1 MATAYSGPQVAG
13 SGAIGTYSTLY
24 STGAATTAVVSNILI
39 CNEGASAITFRIGI
53 AGSAT
58 TPASGAFLAYDRTC
72 AVGETLSIGPIS
84 LGNTK
89 YIRCSASAST
99 VSFTAA
105 VAEIS

>member
-24 STGAATTAVVSNILI
+24 NTGAATTAVVSRIYI
-39 CNEGASAITFRIGI
+39 ANEGASAVTVRLGL

-58 TPASGAFLAYDRTC
+58 TPASGAFLLYDVSIP
-72 AVGETLSIGPIS
+72 AGNTLDFGPIS

>member
-1 MATAYSGPQVAG
+1 MATAYSGPQVQG

-24 STGAATTAVVSNILI
+24 STGASTTAVVSRIYV
-39 CNEGASAITFRIGI
+39 CNEGTSSITFRLGI

-58 TPASGAFLAYDRTC
+58 TPASGAFIAYNITVP
-72 AVGETLSIGPIS
+72 AETTLDFGPIS
-84 LGNTK
+84 LGNNK